1 MLGPGSMQFSA
12 RARLVCFLGL
22 GFWLF
27 QTRSAGATLATP
39 TLASALRQASLES
52 PTKVIHLRKV
62 ARKVL
67 RLGKPGED
75 EQPIRLGPARARLLW
90 QKNWKWPEFARDQ
103 KMPGGLLGGPV
114 LSIDLPLKRI
124 ARALSVETRVCSSR
138 YAYPNQKTRRI
149 VLEELAD
156 PQNERQ
162 SVEAGLYLNFSFGS
176 F

>member
-1 MLGPGSMQFSA
+1 MTAP
-12 RARLVCFLGL
+12 R
-22 GFWLF
+22 
-27 QTRSAGATLATP
+27 
-39 TLASALRQASLES
+39 LASALRQSSFES

-67 RLGKPGED
+67 SLGKQSED

-90 QKNWKWPEFARDQ
+90 KDNWKWPESARDQ

-114 LSIDLPLKRI
+114 LSIDLPLKPV
-124 ARALSVETRVCSSR
+124 ARAVSVETRFCSSR
-138 YAYPNQKTRRI
+138 YAYPNQKTHRI

-156 PQNERQ
+156 PQKERQ
-162 SVEAGLYLNFSFGS
+162 SVEAGVYLNFSFGQ

>member
-1 MLGPGSMQFSA
+1 MQVSS
-12 RARLVCFLGL
+12 RARLVCLVAL
-22 GFWLF
+22 GFWMLE
-27 QTRSAGATLATP
+27 TRLVAATTVAP
-39 TLASALRQASLES
+39 TLAAALRQSSLES

-67 RLGKPGED
+67 SLGHQSED

-90 QKNWKWPEFARDQ
+90 QKNWKWPEFSREQ

-124 ARALSVETRVCSSR
+124 ARALSVETRFCSSR
-138 YAYPNQKTRRI
+138 YAYPSQKTQRI

-156 PQNERQ
+156 PQTERQ
-162 SVEAGLYLNFSFGS
+162 SVEGGLYLNFSFGA